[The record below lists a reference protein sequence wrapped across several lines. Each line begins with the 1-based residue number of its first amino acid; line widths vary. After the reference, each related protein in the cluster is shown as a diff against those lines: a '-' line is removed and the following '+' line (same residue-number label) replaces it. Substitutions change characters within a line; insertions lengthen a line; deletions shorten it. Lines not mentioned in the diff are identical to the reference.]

1 MSDEQQNKH
10 TQEEEIDLL
19 ELALKVWAE
28 RRWILKCCGYAVI
41 VGLVIAFSI
50 PKEYTTSVMIA
61 PEASDNKGGGLSS
74 LASLAGINLNTSSGS
89 DAIYPD
95 LYPDI
100 VSSTPFVTGLFDVPV
115 RDMDGEI
122 NTTLYDYMDEYQR
135 MPWWSYIISAP
146 FKALSWTISLFK
158 ESEEEVDK
166 LDPFQLT
173 KEQTDIVKA
182 LSDHIG
188 VSVDKKT
195 GVTTI
200 SVTMQ
205 DPRISA
211 CLTDTVVNRLQSYII
226 DYRTNKARKDFHFQE
241 KLFERKKKE
250 YEQAQENYAKFA
262 DANKNIIL
270 QSYRAEQVRLENEM
284 NLAYQVYTSVA
295 QQLQM
300 AEAKVQELTPVYT
313 IVADMNASAV
323 GMQYADR
330 ALVVSTM
337 DLDMLKQYALEL
349 DIDGILTTSD
359 APVNIVA
366 SISEEFGLPAMSSNV
381 ASICTNKYLQRKLFR
396 ENQILT
402 PSFYLCNQSTELSSF
417 CDFPYV
423 VKPVDSSAS
432 RGVQLVNGME
442 ELRKAFENAMLYSR
456 HHQVLIEDFIVGR
469 EFSVET
475 FTQNNETSIVAI
487 TEKMVIG
494 EKQGYFVEDTHIEPA
509 RISEQEYK
517 LIADTVLN
525 AIKLIGL
532 DNCPSHTEVKLNDT
546 GAYIIEIAC
555 RLGGDYITSDLVP
568 LSTGVD
574 MLGNLINC
582 SLGMPIDIVHKYH
595 KCSAIQFLNTLNYE
609 RCVNFVK
616 SSYSL
621 AVVRYDIKPY
631 SDAVIMSSLDRLGYI
646 ILQTDTM
653 GKMEEILRMIK

>member
-74 LASLAGINLNTSSGS
+74 LASLAGINL
-89 DAIYPD
+89 
-95 LYPDI
+95 DI

-300 AEAKVQELTPVYT
+300 AEAKVQEITPVYT
-313 IVADMNASAV
+313 VVEPATIPVKASKPNKVMILLGVVFLVGIVC
-323 GMQYADR
+323 
-330 ALVVSTM
+330 VSWI
-337 DLDMLKQYALEL
+337 LLGRRF
-349 DIDGILTTSD
+349 IDT
-359 APVNIVA
+359 
-366 SISEEFGLPAMSSNV
+366 
-381 ASICTNKYLQRKLFR
+381 FR
-396 ENQILT
+396 
-402 PSFYLCNQSTELSSF
+402 
-417 CDFPYV
+417 
-423 VKPVDSSAS
+423 
-432 RGVQLVNGME
+432 
-442 ELRKAFENAMLYSR
+442 
-456 HHQVLIEDFIVGR
+456 
-469 EFSVET
+469 
-475 FTQNNETSIVAI
+475 
-487 TEKMVIG
+487 G
-494 EKQGYFVEDTHIEPA
+494 EKYV
-509 RISEQEYK
+509 
-517 LIADTVLN
+517 
-525 AIKLIGL
+525 
-532 DNCPSHTEVKLNDT
+532 
-546 GAYIIEIAC
+546 
-555 RLGGDYITSDLVP
+555 
-568 LSTGVD
+568 
-574 MLGNLINC
+574 
-582 SLGMPIDIVHKYH
+582 
-595 KCSAIQFLNTLNYE
+595 
-609 RCVNFVK
+609 
-616 SSYSL
+616 
-621 AVVRYDIKPY
+621 
-631 SDAVIMSSLDRLGYI
+631 
-646 ILQTDTM
+646 
-653 GKMEEILRMIK
+653 